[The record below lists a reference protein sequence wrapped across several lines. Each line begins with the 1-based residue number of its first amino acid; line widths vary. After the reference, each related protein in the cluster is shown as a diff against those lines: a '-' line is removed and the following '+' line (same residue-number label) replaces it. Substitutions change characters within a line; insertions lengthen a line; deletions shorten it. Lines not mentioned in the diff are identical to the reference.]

1 MLIDPSGNPSI
12 PFTLYTMECEGEID
26 SLIGKRNKVIK
37 NLRQRACWQLLDEN
51 IVREEAA
58 AAGIYDYSEIEYIK
72 SQVGV

>member
-1 MLIDPSGNPSI
+1 MDDV
-12 PFTLYTMECEGEID
+12 PFMMYILEQEGEID
-26 SLIGKRNKVIK
+26 TLIGKRNKVIK
-37 NLRQRACWQLLDEN
+37 NLRQRACWQLLDED

>member
-1 MLIDPSGNPSI
+1 MITNNV
-12 PFTLYTMECEGEID
+12 PFMMYILEQEGEID
-26 SLIGKRNKVIK
+26 TPVGKRNKVIK
-37 NLRQRACWQLLDEN
+37 NLRQRACWQLLDED

>member
-1 MLIDPSGNPSI
+1 MLIDPNGNPSI
-12 PFTLYTMECEGEID
+12 PFTLFAMECEGEID
-26 SLIGKRNKVIK
+26 TPVGKRNKVIK
-37 NLRQRACWQLLDEN
+37 NLRQRAYWQLLDAD

>member
-1 MLIDPSGNPSI
+1 MIMDDV
-12 PFTLYTMECEGEID
+12 PFMMYILEQEGEID
-26 SLIGKRNKVIK
+26 TLIGKRNKVIK
-37 NLRQRACWQLLDEN
+37 NLRQRACWQLLDED

>member
-12 PFTLYTMECEGEID
+12 PFTLYALEQEGEID
-26 SLIGKRNKVIK
+26 TPVGKRNKVIK

>member
-1 MLIDPSGNPSI
+1 MITNNV
-12 PFTLYTMECEGEID
+12 PFMMYILEQEGEID
-26 SLIGKRNKVIK
+26 TPVGKRNKVIK
-37 NLRQRACWQLLDEN
+37 NLRQRACWQLLNED

>member
-12 PFTLYTMECEGEID
+12 PFILYALEQEGEID
-26 SLIGKRNKVIK
+26 TPVGKRNKVIK

>member
-1 MLIDPSGNPSI
+1 MIMNDV
-12 PFTLYTMECEGEID
+12 PFMMYILECEGEID
-26 SLIGKRNKVIK
+26 TPVGKRNKVIK
-37 NLRQRACWQLLDEN
+37 NLRQRACWQLLDED

>member
-1 MLIDPSGNPSI
+1 MDDV
-12 PFTLYTMECEGEID
+12 PFMMYILEQEGEID
-26 SLIGKRNKVIK
+26 TLIGKRNKVIK
-37 NLRQRACWQLLDEN
+37 SLRQRACWQPLDEN

>member
-12 PFTLYTMECEGEID
+12 PFTLYALECEGEID
-26 SLIGKRNKVIK
+26 TPVGKRNKVIK
-37 NLRQRACWQLLDEN
+37 GLRQRACWQPLDEN

>member
-12 PFTLYTMECEGEID
+12 PFTLFAMECEGEVD
-26 SLIGKRNKVIK
+26 TPVGKRNKVIK
-37 NLRQRACWQLLDEN
+37 NLRQRACWQSLDED

>member
-1 MLIDPSGNPSI
+1 MLIDPNGNPSLA
-12 PFTLYTMECEGEID
+12 FTLFAAEQEGELD
-26 SLIGKRNKVIK
+26 TDQGKKNRIIK
-37 NLRQRACWQLLDEN
+37 NLRQRACWQLLDED

>member
-1 MLIDPSGNPSI
+1 MDDV
-12 PFTLYTMECEGEID
+12 PFMMYILEQEGEID
-26 SLIGKRNKVIK
+26 TLIGKRNKVIK